1 MIQAPLSMSDLTP
14 VLLVE
19 DDMGDAALTRAI
31 LCGDDS
37 SQFEL
42 THVRSLQE
50 ALGQFSLNEY
60 HVVLLD
66 LNLPD
71 SRGLKTVQ
79 EFLQADSNT
88 PIIVLSGQDDEAM
101 AIESVQVG
109 AQDYIL
115 KGDTSGRHLRRSIR
129 YAIERKRTELE
140 LSRLALYDELTGL
153 PSRTL
158 LRDRWNGVTARA
170 QRSKCWT
177 AVLMID
183 LNKFKAINDTHGHLA
198 GDRVLQEVA
207 KRVTARLRGGD
218 TVSRFGGDEFVILLE
233 NIRNRNDADKVASK
247 VRAVIQEPMNLGFGS
262 FTVTASVGLAVS
274 HNLLE
279 ESLEHVIEMADRDMY
294 ARKNVREAETVQ
306 FSGAE
311 E

>member
-42 THVRSLQE
+42 THVRSRQE

-129 YAIERKRTELE
+129 YAIERKRAELE
-140 LSRLALYDELTGL
+140 LSRLALYDELT
-153 PSRTL
+153 L
-158 LRDRWNGVTARA
+158 LSPVLWPPRPARA
-170 QRSKCWT
+170 QQRPGARVERTSHCMRSGRNSQTSSDASKQPISERSG
-177 AVLMID
+177 M
-183 LNKFKAINDTHGHLA
+183 
-198 GDRVLQEVA
+198 
-207 KRVTARLRGGD
+207 AR
-218 TVSRFGGDEFVILLE
+218 VSRDCSRTTSITC
-233 NIRNRNDADKVASK
+233 VASN
-247 VRAVIQEPMNLGFGS
+247 RRISSAVIERSMKS
-262 FTVTASVGLAVS
+262 
-274 HNLLE
+274 
-279 ESLEHVIEMADRDMY
+279 
-294 ARKNVREAETVQ
+294 
-306 FSGAE
+306 
-311 E
+311 